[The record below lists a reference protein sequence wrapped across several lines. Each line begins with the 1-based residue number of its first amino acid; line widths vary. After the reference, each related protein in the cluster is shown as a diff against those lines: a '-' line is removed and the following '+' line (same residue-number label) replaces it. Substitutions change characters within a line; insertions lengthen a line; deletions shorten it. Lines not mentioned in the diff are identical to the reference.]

1 MMTLCSM
8 IKQGV
13 AVRFTVAKRAIES
26 LRSAQY
32 EELVRALIEARENAG
47 LRHDELARR
56 LGKGRTYIYAIEHY
70 GRRVD
75 PAEVVAIAQALGLE
89 PIDFF
94 ATWLRRLSSP
104 PT

>member
-1 MMTLCSM
+1 M
-8 IKQGV
+8 IKQAH

-26 LRSAQY
+26 MRSAQY
-32 EELVRALIEARENAG
+32 EELVLVLQEAREAAG

-75 PAEVVAIAQALGLE
+75 PAEVMAIADALDLDPLE
-89 PIDFF
+89 VF
-94 ATWLRRLSSP
+94 ATWLRRLP
-104 PT
+104 PKPIKLG